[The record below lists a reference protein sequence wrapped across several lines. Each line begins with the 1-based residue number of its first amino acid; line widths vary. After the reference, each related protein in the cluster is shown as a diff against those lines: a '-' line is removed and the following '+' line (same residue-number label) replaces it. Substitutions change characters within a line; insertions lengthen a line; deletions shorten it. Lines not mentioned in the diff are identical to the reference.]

1 MKIVTKEESIASL
14 KENFSKSSAVIF
26 ADYKGVTSEEMNALR
41 RGLREKKVLVK
52 VAKNNLVRIA
62 LKGTPK
68 EQAVEKLA
76 GPTVTLFALGD
87 AVEAAKSITE
97 FAKKVEAFS
106 IKEGFLGDQVMNE
119 TQIKQLATLPSKPQL
134 VAQLLSVMNG
144 PIRNFVGVLNA
155 AHWRPVDGTDAE
167 AVHVATAAALAEIRA
182 GGGEKR
188 LTGRDPHDRAAEC
201 VREPLGGREPDAE
214 AGEGAR
220 ARPDDDP
227 PERRERDPGRG
238 ERPLDP
244 AEQLLPVA
252 VTGRPALGGEE
263 PSPGIADRG
272 DGGRGRGVER
282 EERAADGESTAVLAT
297 VAAHASTTAR

>member
-1 MKIVTKEESIASL
+1 MKIVTKDESIASL
-14 KENFSKSSAVIF
+14 KDNFGKASAVVF

-41 RGLREKKVLVK
+41 RTLREKKVLVK

-106 IKEGFLGDQVMNE
+106 IKEGFLSDQVMNE

-155 AHWRPVDGTDAE
+155 AQ
-167 AVHVATAAALAEIRA
+167 
-182 GGGEKR
+182 
-188 LTGRDPHDRAAEC
+188 RDFTRVVQA
-201 VREPLGGREPDAE
+201 
-214 AGEGAR
+214 
-220 ARPDDDP
+220 
-227 PERRERDPGRG
+227 
-238 ERPLDP
+238 
-244 AEQLLPVA
+244 
-252 VTGRPALGGEE
+252 
-263 PSPGIADRG
+263 IADKKG
-272 DGGRGRGVER
+272 QQG
-282 EERAADGESTAVLAT
+282 
-297 VAAHASTTAR
+297 